1 MNFVNLHYFDSE
13 FQNLDLIVVAKY
25 QTWYQIEE
33 LIDSTK
39 FLDFD
44 FLLLIRFQIFRF
56 PEFDGFQ
63 INEFHYASCHLKL
76 VEFFH
81 YDLLDFAISYFD
93 FVFGNLFVQH
103 AVAARLRFAAW
114 AHNHDLSL
122 VAWINFAE
130 ENDFHQDSTD
140 FEEFE
145 HPFPTISWN
154 FFSSMCS
161 EFWEIDCFKSDSP
174 SF

>member
-103 AVAARLRFAAW
+103 AVAARLRFAVW
-114 AHNHDLSL
+114 AHNHD
-122 VAWINFAE
+122 
-130 ENDFHQDSTD
+130 
-140 FEEFE
+140 
-145 HPFPTISWN
+145 
-154 FFSSMCS
+154 
-161 EFWEIDCFKSDSP
+161 
-174 SF
+174 